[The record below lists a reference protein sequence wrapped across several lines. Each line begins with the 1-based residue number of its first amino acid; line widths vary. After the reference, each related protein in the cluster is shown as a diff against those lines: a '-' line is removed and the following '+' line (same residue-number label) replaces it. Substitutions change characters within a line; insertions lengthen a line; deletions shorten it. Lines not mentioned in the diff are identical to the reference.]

1 MTAQG
6 ARTAQIRRLVPGD
19 WAALRAVRL
28 AALAEA
34 PYAFA
39 STLDRELAFDE
50 QAWRDRISRTA
61 HVGAWA
67 PSPGQPASD
76 KPAGDRPT
84 TGELAAGDLAAGGLA
99 AVELAGAGGLAGLA
113 AGFPDDAGWHLVS
126 MWVSPALRGRGT
138 AADLVEAVCAL
149 ARADGAGQIALWVT
163 EVNARARAFYERAG
177 FRETGERALVRPDEP
192 DHWERRMVRD
202 LRPG

>member
-67 PSPGQPASD
+67 PAAGQRPGEE
-76 KPAGDRPT
+76 PT
-84 TGELAAGDLAAGGLA
+84 AADPAAGDPAAGQP
-99 AVELAGAGGLAGLA
+99 AGAGGLAGLA